1 MVIKY
6 SQSIYGGGNSKSS
19 SPTEM
24 GGKISFAVVL
34 STIKAP
40 PMMGAFGNPSMSLVE
55 LKPLVKESKS
65 PAKSLA
71 LKGGS
76 MILIMPAPTKL
87 MLTERTDFDI
97 AFGDGEPDGEETL

>member
-1 MVIKY
+1 VVIKY

-40 PMMGAFGNPSMSLVE
+40 PMMGAFGNPSMS
-55 LKPLVKESKS
+55 